1 MPRDSAPKV
10 GNLAPATDNVQFFH
24 LRIEA
29 PPRLRSKEKPMKDTI
44 RQLIQQALT
53 QLVTD
58 GVLPEGLTPAIQVEN
73 ARDKTHGDFASNIA
87 MMLAKPAGMK
97 PRDLAEKL
105 IAALPADEQVSKVE
119 IAGPG
124 FLNFFQNTQALASR
138 LDAAL
143 ADAKLGV
150 KKAGP
155 QQKVVVDLSAPNLAK
170 EMHVGHLRS
179 TIIGDAVSR
188 VLEFLGDDVIRQ
200 NHVGDWGTQFGMLMA
215 YLQENPITSD
225 ELSDLENFYRAAK
238 KRFDESEAFADRA
251 RGLVVKLQAG
261 DPECL
266 KLWTRFKDISLS
278 HCQKTYELL
287 NVKLTMADVMGES
300 AYNDDLANVVNDLK
314 AKGLLVE
321 SKGAQCVF
329 LEEFKTA
336 EGEPLPVIVQ
346 KADGGYLYATTDL
359 AAVRYRSN
367 VLKADRALYFVDQR
381 QALHFNQVF
390 EVARRAG
397 FVGHPMQMEHMGF
410 GTMNG
415 ADGRPFKTRDGGTVK
430 LIDLLTEAKERA
442 YALVKEKNPELA
454 EADLR
459 AIGEVVGIGAVKY
472 ADLSK
477 HRTSDYSF
485 NFELMLNFEGNTAPY
500 LLYAYTRVA
509 GVFRKLGKD
518 FDEVDGQ
525 IILQAPQEQDL
536 AARLAQFGEILNNVA
551 EKGTPH
557 VLCAYL
563 YDVAGLFSSFYENCP
578 ILAADTPE
586 QQQSRLRLAA
596 LTGRTLKQGLEL
608 LGLETL
614 ERM

>member
-1 MPRDSAPKV
+1 
-10 GNLAPATDNVQFFH
+10 
-24 LRIEA
+24 
-29 PPRLRSKEKPMKDTI
+29 MKDTI

-53 QLVTD
+53 QLTAD
-58 GVLPEGLTPAIQVEN
+58 GVLPEGLAPAIQVEN

-87 MMLAKPAGMK
+87 MMLAKPAGLK

-105 IAALPADEQVSKVE
+105 IAALPADPQISKVE

-150 KKAGP
+150 HKAGP
-155 QQKVVVDLSAPNLAK
+155 QQKVVIDLSAPNLAK

-179 TIIGDAVSR
+179 TIIGDAVAR
-188 VLEFLGDDVIRQ
+188 VLEFLGDEVIRQ
-200 NHVGDWGTQFGMLMA
+200 NHVGDWGTQFGMLLA
-215 YLQENPITSD
+215 YLEENPITSD

-261 DPECL
+261 DADCL
-266 KLWTRFKDISLS
+266 ALWTRFKDISLS

-300 AYNDDLANVVNDLK
+300 AYNDDLANVVSDLK

-321 SKGAQCVF
+321 SNGAQCVF
-329 LEEFKTA
+329 LDEFKTA
-336 EGEPLPVIVQ
+336 DGDPLPVIVQ

-367 VLKADRALYFVDQR
+367 VLHADRALYFVDQR
-381 QALHFNQVF
+381 QALHFQQVF

-397 FVGHPMQMEHMGF
+397 FISHPMQTEHMGF

-454 EADLR
+454 EDELR
-459 AIGEVVGIGAVKY
+459 AIAKVVGIGAVKY

-485 NFELMLNFEGNTAPY
+485 NFDLMLNFEGNTAPY

-518 FDEVDGQ
+518 FSEVDGQ
-525 IILQAPQEQDL
+525 IVLQAAQEQDL
-536 AARLAQFGEILNNVA
+536 AARLAQFAEILNNVA

-557 VLCAYL
+557 ILCAYL

-578 ILAADTPE
+578 ILAAETPE